1 MEFSIRHAFILT
13 EYNKVLTDCGDKHD
27 DKATEHGD
35 AVTNTEIEKVDE
47 IMKIMRVSS
56 GRKS

>member
-1 MEFSIRHAFILT
+1 MLT
-13 EYNKVLTDCGDKHD
+13 VKNKVLTDGGDKHD
-27 DKATEHGD
+27 DKATKHGD